1 MILDVVIKIEIVIFL
16 VSLFCEICTTSTIV
30 INEEDE

>member
-1 MILDVVIKIEIVIFL
+1 MILNVIFIIEML
-16 VSLFCEICTTSTIV
+16 IFLISLLCEICMPSVV

>member
-1 MILDVVIKIEIVIFL
+1 MILDIIIKIEIVIFL
-16 VSLFCEICTTSTIV
+16 ISLLCEICTTSSVV